1 MRRRGYPTG
10 PFGYRQYG
18 YRPYGRSYGGY
29 GGRGGGSCLRD
40 ACLIESGC
48 CLAEALGDS
57 CLLGLVLAGQWLTTL
72 TKPRRRRGPRSSGN
86 AGRTTGEPPLVA
98 AIRVYQQQISPRRK
112 PCCRFT
118 PSCSEYAAQALLSH
132 GTVRG
137 GGLAVRRLCRCRPFG
152 RRGPDPVPPR

>member
-40 ACLIESGC
+40 VFLLESGC

-57 CLLGLVLAGQWLTTL
+57 CLLGLVLAGQWLATL
-72 TKPRRRRGPRSSGN
+72 TKPGRHRSPGSP
-86 AGRTTGEPPLVA
+86 GRTAGEPPLVA
-98 AIRVYQQQISPRRK
+98 AIRVYQQQISRRRR

-118 PSCSEYAAQALLSH
+118 PSCSEYAAQALLRH

-152 RRGPDPVPPR
+152 RRGPDPVPAR